1 VAVARRGIAGQ
12 TDDNEHGLIQRLG
25 VITSWS
31 VADCRQ
37 IRDPVTDERKWL
49 YPGIES
55 LAQRGICCFEYYFL
69 SPAELPMLASILGRA
84 FDTCSSVVDLALA
97 LCPNP
102 EQVDLEQV
110 DRSRLRRLVDI
121 LHANPEIGPF
131 GAVHFRSVATNIP
144 GLASADE
151 TVRDKA
157 ARGLMVALHVAEM
170 LDAGSV
176 ELVCGAPTRRTGT
189 IPSVALL
196 RPDPVD
202 EDSDG
207 VRQHATTQVVR
218 SLLEVGEVAQRLD
231 KVLALEIEPGLCF
244 VNNSVSR
251 CMRIIDEVVERK
263 PQLSP
268 HLGVNCDVGHMLLL
282 GEQPGWVGDE
292 VRHLAQQLHEWPH
305 LDADARRFAERTV
318 AFHLSDHAS
327 SHHSDLPPGSYHGQ
341 QEFRPWVEFYR
352 GLCNSKR
359 REDLGERALRVHP
372 GFQGVAS
379 LEMEACEDPE
389 RVAGAYSTFRDWL
402 FPYPSEGYITGCVM
416 IVDIVG
422 STRALFRDA
431 SKEDK
436 AVLALQLVIS
446 SMIEGIEKHGGQ
458 VMQFTGDGIVAA
470 FEDARHNRYPSERA
484 RAEADVA
491 QNALSAVFDLASN
504 AGAVARRAF
513 SSVESPYEA
522 TPAGGADQGSIDRFR
537 FSIHR
542 GRFYSTTLRFAQDL
556 QLAGRVVVEAARMV
570 EWLRDES
577 RRLME
582 GNEEQFTMCLAST
595 DFVNKLAAPQR
606 TQLRS
611 PGPPVHVPIRG
622 LADHQIECWQF
633 AAHDYVLTPDSAGR
647 SFYIYS
653 GSEPEAPG
661 TLSPEDVTAPN
672 PEGQG

>member
-1 VAVARRGIAGQ
+1 MIAEHTNHSKDDRRG
-12 TDDNEHGLIQRLG
+12 LIRRLG
-25 VITSWS
+25 VVTSWS
-31 VADCRQ
+31 VAECRL
-37 IRDPVTDERKWL
+37 VTSDAPRPHGWV
-49 YPGIES
+49 YPAIEE
-55 LAQRGICCFEYYFL
+55 AARRGICCFEYYFL
-69 SPAELPMLASILGRA
+69 SPAERPILESILGA
-84 FDTCSSVVDLALA
+84 ETLSKCSSVVDLALA

-102 EQVDLEQV
+102 HEAHGRVDTAGLAQ
-110 DRSRLRRLVDI
+110 LVQI

-144 GLASADE
+144 GLASPDE
-151 TVRDKA
+151 TVRAKA
-157 ARGLMVALHVAEM
+157 ARALMVALHMAEM
-170 LDAGSV
+170 LGAGSV
-176 ELVCGAPTRRTGT
+176 ELVCGAPTRRADLV
-189 IPSVALL
+189 PSVALL
-196 RPDPVD
+196 RSTPED
-202 EDSDG
+202 EEKDS
-207 VRQHATTQVVR
+207 VRLRATEQVVK
-218 SLLEVGEVAQRLD
+218 SLVEVGGVAQRLGS
-231 KVLALEIEPGLCF
+231 VLALEIEPGLCF

-251 CMRIIDEVVERK
+251 CMRIIDRVTEC
-263 PQLSP
+263 SP
-268 HLGVNCDVGHMLLL
+268 ALAPHIGINCDVGHMLLL
-282 GEQPGWVGDE
+282 GEQPGPIGDE
-292 VRHLAQQLHEWPH
+292 VRHLAEQFGRWPH
-305 LDADARRFAERTV
+305 IDSQAVRFAERTV
-318 AFHLSDHAS
+318 SFHLSDHAS
-327 SHHSDLPPGSYHGQ
+327 SHHSDLPPGSYHGRE
-341 QEFRPWVEFYR
+341 EFRPWVEFYR
-352 GLCNSKR
+352 GLCKAKR
-359 REDLGERALRVHP
+359 HEDIGGAAVSVHP

-379 LEMEACEDPE
+379 LELEACEDPE

-470 FEDARHNRYPSERA
+470 FEDARHNRYASERA

-522 TPAGGADQGSIDRFR
+522 TPAGSADQGSIDRFR

-606 TQLRS
+606 TQLRC

-622 LADHQIECWQF
+622 LADHEIECWQF

-647 SFYIYS
+647 SFYTYS